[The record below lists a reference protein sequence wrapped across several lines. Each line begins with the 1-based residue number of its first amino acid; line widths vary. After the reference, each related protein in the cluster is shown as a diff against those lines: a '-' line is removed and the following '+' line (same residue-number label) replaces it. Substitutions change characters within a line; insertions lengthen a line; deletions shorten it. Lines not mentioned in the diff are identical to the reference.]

1 MLDNRISGVGGKIIL
16 SYLFLICFVKRWV
29 GRGLSTL
36 VMLLFWKEW

>member
-1 MLDNRISGVGGKIIL
+1 MLDNKISGVGEKIIL
-16 SYLFLICFVKRWV
+16 SYLFLICFVKRSV